1 MIDQLH
7 LGKQH
12 LRGDQKCSHNLPEDL
27 RQIGG
32 QERADHAAQ
41 QAEQDQIDH
50 PSVQRVIDAQVQTKL
65 HINADGAEQQQAAE
79 PRLPHAA
86 AEGLRRFRRL
96 ARRLICTRCG
106 YGVGFSF
113 SFQHMLLPLRVSS
126 TRRGILSNFADVK
139 PIIVQFPEKSNY
151 SLKKFKK
158 DLQLRQGT
166 DH

>member
-41 QAEQDQIDH
+41 QAEQDQID
-50 PSVQRVIDAQVQTKL
+50 PTSVQRSVDAQVQAQF
-65 HINADGAEQQQAAE
+65 HIDAGAAEQQQAAQ
-79 PRLPHAA
+79 PCFPKATA
-86 AEGLRRFRRL
+86 QALRRLRRL
-96 ARRLICTRCG
+96 FRHLICIRCG
-106 YGVGFSF
+106 YRVGFC
-113 SFQHMLLPLRVSS
+113 FQHMLLPLRVSS
-126 TRRGILSNFADVK
+126 KRRGVLSNFADVK
-139 PIIVQFPEKSNY
+139 LIIVQFPEKSNC

-158 DLQLRQGT
+158 DLQLRET
-166 DH
+166 DR